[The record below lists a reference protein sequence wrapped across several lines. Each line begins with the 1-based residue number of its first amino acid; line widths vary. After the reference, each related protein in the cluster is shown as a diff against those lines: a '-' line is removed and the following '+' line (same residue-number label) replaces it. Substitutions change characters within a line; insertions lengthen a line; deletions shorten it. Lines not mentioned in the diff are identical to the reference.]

1 MTLEIGAPIIEEF
14 VVGGRKIFGKFAC
27 SDTDIWLLFSLHWP
41 GPGLWPASEVLHNH
55 PVSEE
60 SEASWHLTRHSPHC
74 PVIILHG
81 HSHSAMWTMSH
92 PALSYHCTLPWEHP
106 HITPPPLN
114 METCERPNTVL
125 SVTQYSLKLLQDWLC
140 YDDTYSYCRILFTCL
155 LHWYDDRWQNWTK
168 CVNFISLQ
176 LTMITISWSLCWAPV
191 SLCGCCP
198 AAGSVTTE
206 VLRCVYRNNSPSA
219 AACGAALLRRT
230 GPTHR
235 TTPSSFHHTHG
246 GGGGHRWTPAFSPPH
261 LSYFHC
267 EGAHI

>member
-1 MTLEIGAPIIEEF
+1 MISLAGWLITSASPDIIFSTKLLVIQPLQITQSRIITNGGSMTLEIGAPIIEEF

-125 SVTQYSLKLLQDWLC
+125 SVTQYSLKLLQDWVW
-140 YDDTYSYCRILFTCL
+140 
-155 LHWYDDRWQNWTK
+155 WY
-168 CVNFISLQ
+168 LQ
-176 LTMITISWSLCWAPV
+176 LL
-191 SLCGCCP
+191 
-198 AAGSVTTE
+198 
-206 VLRCVYRNNSPSA
+206 
-219 AACGAALLRRT
+219 
-230 GPTHR
+230 
-235 TTPSSFHHTHG
+235 
-246 GGGGHRWTPAFSPPH
+246 
-261 LSYFHC
+261 
-267 EGAHI
+267 